1 MNYKELIDSFEY
13 TLSEYESLHENYT
26 RQLRKLLIEFND
38 NHIYSFDENRFTKL
52 NNAFIDEMKDVFAD
66 IKQKH
71 NIKQNTNVQDMF
83 RMQQTSQNRYTSDNQ
98 YPPKE

>member
-38 NHIYSFDENRFTKL
+38 NHIYSFDENRFTEL
-52 NNAFIDEMKDVFAD
+52 NNAFIDEMKDVFYD

-71 NIKQNTNVQDMF
+71 SIAQNANRQDMF
-83 RMQQTSQNRYTSDNQ
+83 RKQQTSLNPYDSDNP
-98 YPPKE
+98 YPHK

>member
-1 MNYKELIDSFEY
+1 MNYKELIDSFES

-38 NHIYSFDENRFTKL
+38 NHIYSFDENRFTEL
-52 NNAFIDEMKDVFAD
+52 NNAFIDEMKDVFSD

-71 NIKQNTNVQDMF
+71 SIAQNANRQDIF
-83 RMQQTSQNRYTSDNQ
+83 REQQTSQNRYTSDNQ